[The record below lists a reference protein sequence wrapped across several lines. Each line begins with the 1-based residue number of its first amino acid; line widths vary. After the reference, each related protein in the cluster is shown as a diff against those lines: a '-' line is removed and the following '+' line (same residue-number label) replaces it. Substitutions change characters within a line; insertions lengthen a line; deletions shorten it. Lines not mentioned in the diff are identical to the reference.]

1 MQMAS
6 RHLPYSLTFLKFIQ
20 MISIFRTSF
29 IQVFLVSINTIF
41 LSSGNW
47 LGVAIAGFAISW
59 FWVSNVKKANIASKL
74 DQFIYATGAMTGGLC
89 GLLITKIIL

>member
-1 MQMAS
+1 
-6 RHLPYSLTFLKFIQ
+6 
-20 MISIFRTSF
+20 MIFKTAF

-41 LSSGNW
+41 LSKGYY

-59 FWVSNVKKANIASKL
+59 FWVSNVKKANIATKK
-74 DQFIYATGAMTGGLC
+74 DQFIYSLGAMCGGLT